1 MEVKVEV
8 EKGEEKEYGKFDK
21 WEIESAVRTICEAEE
36 IKADPEKMK
45 YVKPLLEKKVAG
57 MKTVISS
64 IAGLR
69 EKAKSITEESE
80 SEE

>member
-1 MEVKVEV
+1 MEVK
-8 EKGEEKEYGKFDK
+8 
-21 WEIESAVRTICEAEE
+21 

-57 MKTVISS
+57 MKKVVSS

-69 EKAKSITEESE
+69 EKAKAITEESE

>member
-8 EKGEEKEYGKFDK
+8 EKSEEKEYGKFDK

-57 MKTVISS
+57 MKKVVSS

-69 EKAKSITEESE
+69 EKAKAITEESE